1 MANLTFLGIEN
12 PLGVLGQKVKGVLV
26 NAEDVIKKKKVVGRR
41 GALVDQTDE
50 RLKWLGNVNKE
61 ASDPSNYATGPER
74 GKYQN
79 RAKAVPKEFQQ
90 GMVDDTITN
99 RDYLFTLLKNKT
111 HRDLRIAMCSSLNSL
126 LKYLAK
132 YCGDFDDAGKFD
144 TVIIF
149 GHGSP
154 GSINMGLST
163 FGIGPAV
170 AVSHKKYAE
179 RSKQRLAFGLD
190 TEKFGEDQMP
200 LPNRIRDLSVANRDL
215 WAGAFVAIRNHVVKN
230 EESNHF
236 HLFLMGCE
244 VAEGDE
250 DNYRTSRHNLTL
262 LDPAAKKLKEILG
275 LPVCVSAPTDT
286 INDSHLDNLLDRI
299 QEIRKDCAGGDEV
312 SLSGSL
318 SKKEKLEDVMVR
330 LVSRTS

>member
-1 MANLTFLGIEN
+1 
-12 PLGVLGQKVKGVLV
+12 
-26 NAEDVIKKKKVVGRR
+26 
-41 GALVDQTDE
+41 
-50 RLKWLGNVNKE
+50 
-61 ASDPSNYATGPER
+61 
-74 GKYQN
+74 
-79 RAKAVPKEFQQ
+79 
-90 GMVDDTITN
+90 
-99 RDYLFTLLKNKT
+99 
-111 HRDLRIAMCSSLNSL
+111 
-126 LKYLAK
+126 
-132 YCGDFDDAGKFD
+132 
-144 TVIIF
+144 
-149 GHGSP
+149 
-154 GSINMGLST
+154 MGLST

-170 AVSHKKYAE
+170 AASHKKYAE

-190 TEKFGEDQMP
+190 TEKFDEDQMP

-250 DNYRTSRHNLTL
+250 DNYRTPRHNLT
-262 LDPAAKKLKEILG
+262 
-275 LPVCVSAPTDT
+275 
-286 INDSHLDNLLDRI
+286 LLDRI

-318 SKKEKLEDVMVR
+318 SKKEKLDVMVR